1 MKKEIGTINKVQKKM
16 KNTISEL
23 KNTVKGIKS
32 RLDEAEDQT
41 SELEDT
47 VEKNSQKDQEK
58 EKRLK
63 KNKEGL
69 RELQDNMKHDPFHI
83 IGIPKGEEEEQ
94 WIENLFEKVMMENF
108 PNLIR
113 AKVIEAQEAQRAPIK
128 RNPKKTTPRH
138 IIIKWQN

>member
-1 MKKEIGTINKVQKKM
+1 M
-16 KNTISEL
+16 KNTVE
-23 KNTVKGIKS
+23 GIKS

-69 RELQDNMKHDPFHI
+69 RELQNNMKHNNI
-83 IGIPKGEEEEQ
+83 RVIGIPEGEEEEQ

-128 RNPKKTTPRH
+128 RNPKKPTPRH